1 MIRHGLARTSSPV
14 FPLAFAM
21 IQSRFRA
28 VPVPAIGAAMLS
40 ESGLFAASRA
50 AIALPAI
57 ATGTDQE
64 LAVAFTAPANATPE
78 SDFAMPRHA
87 SPQAGLDNGN
97 GFVAL

>member
-1 MIRHGLARTSSPV
+1 MIRHGFARTSAPL

-21 IQSRFRA
+21 ILSRFRA
-28 VPVPAIGAAMLS
+28 IPVPAIGAAMLIDA
-40 ESGLFAASRA
+40 GLLAAGRA

-57 ATGTDQE
+57 ATGTDKE
-64 LAVAFTAPANATPE
+64 LAVAFTAAANATTE
-78 SDFAMPRHA
+78 SDFAMSRHA